1 VTQMTLPSHLQ
12 LGPNPQA
19 LIRRLGKIVRH
30 GLPELRFHQYEIAP
44 VPPEHGG
51 ERTCTDTERRV
62 RLPSSSAARFRSAP
76 PPSRIRGCRVLTRAP
91 LLAAQ
96 VLFHVLPS
104 RAPGTKS
111 SGKRKLVLNRQ
122 PEEHRPAGAA
132 RAPSAG
138 AAPAPSAGAAPAPS
152 AGAAPAPQTGRQT
165 AMAVTAPV
173 VSGAHPPAPALD
185 ALAAPPA
192 EAMVTV
198 CDARVVF
205 GTASPADPDRDSGPA
220 AKQRKV
226 FASIFSAFAVV
237 AILSSNL
244 NTTTSGVLAISR
256 PMRQLSEGNVPGIL
270 NGHCLIF
277 FVLVMWL
284 FSRLFAPL
292 GAWLQRA
299 VVRDRLGL
307 MIIDPKLPLSFR
319 QAYHSRAVRGW
330 LLQFAAVCVLALL
343 PLSMTLVVGI
353 VYFVI
358 VLNRPETQLTFEWLR
373 AFWVL
378 AAILLAA
385 LALAK
390 ATADRRSIASSCG
403 GRSLGIAEQF
413 VPALP
418 PSLGSDVR
426 VAELARGC
434 VLCAACCL
442 ISWCPSKLCAK
453 AGGRRY
459 AEVEAFKDVLVWA
472 TLYQT
477 WTIISDSSRWV
488 AAVLEVPLVLSAV
501 LAAGF
506 WYRRL
511 CKA

>member
-1 VTQMTLPSHLQ
+1 
-12 LGPNPQA
+12 
-19 LIRRLGKIVRH
+19 
-30 GLPELRFHQYEIAP
+30 
-44 VPPEHGG
+44 
-51 ERTCTDTERRV
+51 
-62 RLPSSSAARFRSAP
+62 
-76 PPSRIRGCRVLTRAP
+76 
-91 LLAAQ
+91 
-96 VLFHVLPS
+96 
-104 RAPGTKS
+104 
-111 SGKRKLVLNRQ
+111 
-122 PEEHRPAGAA
+122 
-132 RAPSAG
+132 
-138 AAPAPSAGAAPAPS
+138 
-152 AGAAPAPQTGRQT
+152 
-165 AMAVTAPV
+165 MAVAAPV
-173 VSGAHPPAPALD
+173 VSGAHPPAPAPVTRD

-256 PMRQLSEGNVPGIL
+256 SMRQLSEGNVPGIL

-284 FSRLFAPL
+284 FSRLFVPL

-442 ISWCPSKLCAK
+442 ISWCPSKLCTK

-459 AEVEAFKDVLVWA
+459 VEVEAFKDVLVWA